1 MGKRTGGMVMIQ
13 SDYDDITIFIID
25 ECKKIHLDLN
35 ESARKMLI
43 SKAVGI
49 FINQGLRIM
58 REQIAWE
65 IKLLA
70 PTMIERGTDRDVEIC
85 KRDKMK
91 QEKRVASYLAG
102 IGLELLRNS
111 KIYFTVVPKSY
122 DMARIKS
129 RIVALQ
135 TDATIG

>member
-25 ECKKIHLDLN
+25 ELKKINLDLN

-43 SKAVGI
+43 SKAIGI
-49 FINQGLRIM
+49 LINQGLRVM

-70 PTMIERGTDRDVEIC
+70 PTMIERGTDQAIEIC
-85 KRDKMK
+85 KRGKLR
-91 QEKRVASYLAG
+91 QEGKVSAYLSG
-102 IGLELLRNS
+102 IGLELLRTS
-111 KIYFTVVPKSY
+111 KIYYTVIPKSY

-135 TDATIG
+135 NS